1 MENLAIWLVNF
12 LPVLSGVGLVVAV
25 ILYFYRAEFSDL
37 GRVLRRLGGLYAG
50 LVSAGA
56 VLLSVGQY
64 LVWASDPSGSAFLPP
79 VQPLTYFLGYVWLR
93 FMIPVFI
100 SFLIAG
106 VWYLFLNFLR
116 RYQDRFFEN
125 GEPELGFVLALLVGW
140 PKFLVFIPIA
150 LVCVVLVS
158 VFRMAVLREAYTTLG
173 WPLALSAVLNLIYGN
188 SLLVLLG
195 LTSLRVVS
203 GY

>member
-1 MENLAIWLVNF
+1 MENLAIWWVNF
-12 LPVLSGVGLVVAV
+12 LPVLSGVGLAVAV
-25 ILYFYRAEFSDL
+25 ILYFYRVGFSDL

-158 VFRMAVLREAYTTLG
+158 VFRMVVLREAYTTLG